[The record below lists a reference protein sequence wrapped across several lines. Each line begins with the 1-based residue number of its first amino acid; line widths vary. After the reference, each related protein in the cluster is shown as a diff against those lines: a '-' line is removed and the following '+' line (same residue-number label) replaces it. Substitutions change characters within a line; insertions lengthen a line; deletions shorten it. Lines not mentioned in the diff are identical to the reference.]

1 MSASRPSD
9 FVGPLSMPAAATVP
23 ALADGT
29 DEIVLESDE
38 DSDGV
43 SSEVALVSWTR
54 SSVS

>member
-1 MSASRPSD
+1 MSATRPPD
-9 FVGPLSMPAAATVP
+9 FFDPLSMPATATVP

-38 DSDGV
+38 DSDGA
-43 SSEVALVSWTR
+43 SSEAALVSWTR